1 MELLKALTFF
11 SAILS
16 ILISFI
22 TSFFA
27 YPEVSIL
34 FLIIGYYFSFYVVV
48 QTIGNDNGWYHSAL
62 KFYFIILIVTV
73 FIFAIIYWRYGLIS
87 NSKKIDI
94 SFFNAIYFSLTTW
107 TTLGYGD
114 FAPIPRLRHITSF
127 EAISGY
133 IGLGLF
139 ITLLT
144 GYMNNMIK
152 SSLETKKHNQKIIK
166 KHHKKQTYNNYI
178 FSNKTLEKNK

>member
-1 MELLKALTFF
+1 MEVAKALTFLF
-11 SAILS
+11 AILS

-22 TSFFA
+22 TSFFT
-27 YPEVSIL
+27 YPEISIL

-48 QTIGNDNGWYHSAL
+48 QTIGDDNGWYHSAL
-62 KFYFIILIVTV
+62 KFYFIILIITV
-73 FIFAIIYWRYGLIS
+73 FIFAIIYWKYGLIS
-87 NSKKIDI
+87 NNKKIDI
-94 SFFNAIYFSLTTW
+94 SFLNAIYFSLTTW

-114 FAPIPRLRHITSF
+114 FAPIPRIRHITSI

-152 SSLETKKHNQKIIK
+152 STMKTKKHNRKIIR
-166 KHHKKQTYNNYI
+166 KHNKKQTNDK
-178 FSNKTLEKNK
+178 SPNKSLDDE